1 MRVARVWTKHGITPH
16 RLGRSLASN
25 DPEFE
30 SKATDSIGLYLSPP
44 QQEAV
49 FCVDEKTAIQTPR
62 PQGSSVAVV
71 AGAGGTAWVQIEPA
85 RQAIF
90 LRSLQYQDR

>member
-16 RLGRSLASN
+16 RLGRPMASN

-49 FCVDEKTAIQTPR
+49 FCVDEKRRSR
-62 PQGSSVAVV
+62 P
-71 AGAGGTAWVQIEPA
+71 
-85 RQAIF
+85 
-90 LRSLQYQDR
+90 LDRKDPVLPLSPERAELHGFE